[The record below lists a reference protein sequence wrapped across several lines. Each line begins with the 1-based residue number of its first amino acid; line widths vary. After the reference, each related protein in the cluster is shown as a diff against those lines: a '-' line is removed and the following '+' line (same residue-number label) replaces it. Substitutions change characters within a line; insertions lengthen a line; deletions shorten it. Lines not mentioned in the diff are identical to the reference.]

1 MGTAWPDNPVWTL
14 LSSNRSLPSLDL
26 YTRAPHW
33 TPTVV
38 IPAYLG
44 PCPLGLTAGKKLG
57 LPSFWE
63 ALPSQDLWKKEALEL
78 GGRSRIALASST
90 WAI

>member
-1 MGTAWPDNPVWTL
+1 MSA
-14 LSSNRSLPSLDL
+14 
-26 YTRAPHW
+26 
-33 TPTVV
+33 VV

-63 ALPSQDLWKKEALEL
+63 ALPSQDLWKREAQEL
-78 GGRSRIALASST
+78 RGEKQDGTSFPYLGNLAGRLALG
-90 WAI
+90 